1 LKIILLED
9 DEFIAEEIKLYF
21 EIKNHTVECYLNGE
35 DLLEN
40 ANIYSNDIF
49 LLDINMPIKNGIETL
64 KEIRSLN
71 IKTPAIFLTSMS
83 DISTIKLGYEAGC
96 SDYIRK
102 PFHFEELELR
112 MNKLV
117 LECELKKIQLGPTQY
132 YNSSSMELQENNKI
146 IDFSENE
153 KNLIYYLVKNLN
165 HVVSSD
171 TLMDYVWDDK
181 IVNSNTLR
189 TQIKKIRAKLSFD
202 FIQNIRGTGYK
213 IESYSTDG

>member
-1 LKIILLED
+1 MKIILLED

>member
-1 LKIILLED
+1 MKIILLED

-21 EIKNHTVECYLNGE
+21 EIKNHTVECYVNGE

-49 LLDINMPIKNGIETL
+49 LLDINMPVKNGIETL
-64 KEIRSLN
+64 KELRQMD

-83 DISTIKLGYEAGC
+83 DIETIKLGYEAGC

-117 LECELKKIQLGPTQY
+117 LESLSKTIQLGPKQY
-132 YNSSSMELQENNKI
+132 YNIVSIELEDNSKL
-146 IDFSENE
+146 IDFTENE

-165 HVVSSD
+165 HIVSSE
-171 TLMDYVWDDK
+171 TLMDYVWDNK

-189 TQIKKIRAKLSFD
+189 TQIKKIRAKISFD
-202 FIQNIRGTGYK
+202 FIHNVRGTGYK
-213 IESYSTDG
+213 IESYNSDD